1 MEDFLWM
8 TIVYSA
14 HAAVRSFCLPFSS
27 TRHPVGSCALGQLLS
42 TEGLFP
48 RAYKRENVF
57 GSSASSALAYF
68 AHPTFQRD
76 FHREYSGVFSRTDA
90 TLQSQL
96 RCTSWLPC
104 SFWLDHSSCQLEEW
118 SDICT
123 SMIRFFFEIYDISTT
138 DIAIRYVYLFV
149 SLRSNNVHISVSV
162 VSGEIRPTN

>member
-90 TLQSQL
+90 TLQSRNL
-96 RCTSWLPC
+96 DVSSWLPYSVFLRVTSIG
-104 SFWLDHSSCQLEEW
+104 SFLLSARGVVCATIFGFEYDFGLFSFVKY
-118 SDICT
+118 
-123 SMIRFFFEIYDISTT
+123 MISQP
-138 DIAIRYVYLFV
+138 
-149 SLRSNNVHISVSV
+149 
-162 VSGEIRPTN
+162 PT